1 MNLDDIKVF
10 AASGGSITSF
20 YMHIGEIV
28 QITIGLLTIVY
39 IGLRIKKLINEKK

>member
-10 AASGGSITSF
+10 LASGGSISSF

-28 QITIGLLTIVY
+28 QITIGILTIAY
-39 IGLRIKKLINEKK
+39 IVLRIKKLLGEK